1 MAVVINAGRLD
12 FDRKLDFTKLK
23 DACGG
28 ELTMFDDDSPTPE
41 AIAERAS
48 GHSVV
53 VSKEVPVDVNL
64 LPDTVKLI
72 CEAGTGYNNID
83 LAAARAR
90 GITVCNVP
98 SYSTDAVA
106 HLVITFVLNFSA
118 TIVPQHVALA
128 KGDRSLFTSSLG
140 TTPHFEL
147 AGKTIGLVGGT
158 GAIGTK
164 VAEIARVLGMNV
176 LVWSRS
182 ARTEPGKWE
191 ARASLKDL
199 LAESDFVSVHCPLS
213 DETRGLIDADAIACM
228 KPTAY
233 VINTARGPVIDET
246 DLVSALRAG
255 AIAGAGLD
263 VQEVEPPVEGS
274 PLYELDNVML
284 TPHVGWK
291 RLETRQRLMDLVADN
306 VAAYK
311 AGAPVNVVN

>member
-147 AGKTIGLVGGT
+147 TGKTIGLVGGT

-176 LVWSRS
+176 LVWSR
-182 ARTEPGKWE
+182 
-191 ARASLKDL
+191 
-199 LAESDFVSVHCPLS
+199 
-213 DETRGLIDADAIACM
+213 
-228 KPTAY
+228 
-233 VINTARGPVIDET
+233 
-246 DLVSALRAG
+246 
-255 AIAGAGLD
+255 
-263 VQEVEPPVEGS
+263 
-274 PLYELDNVML
+274 
-284 TPHVGWK
+284 
-291 RLETRQRLMDLVADN
+291 
-306 VAAYK
+306 
-311 AGAPVNVVN
+311 

>member
-28 ELTMFDDDSPTPE
+28 ELTMFDDDSPSPE

-48 GHSVV
+48 GHAVV

-118 TIVPQHVALA
+118 TVVPQHVALA

-147 AGKTIGLVGGT
+147 TGKTIGLVGGT
-158 GAIGTK
+158 GALGTK
-164 VAEIARVLGMNV
+164 AAEVARVERLSPPAFSPACKACT
-176 LVWSRS
+176 SRRPS
-182 ARTEPGKWE
+182 FQVGSDARKQSSMAISTSSP
-191 ARASLKDL
+191 ASQLP
-199 LAESDFVSVHCPLS
+199 A
-213 DETRGLIDADAIACM
+213 
-228 KPTAY
+228 
-233 VINTARGPVIDET
+233 TARSPQLRWPAQSPHWSPVQQA
-246 DLVSALRAG
+246 V
-255 AIAGAGLD
+255 
-263 VQEVEPPVEGS
+263 V
-274 PLYELDNVML
+274 PLASISCTCRNA
-284 TPHVGWK
+284 
-291 RLETRQRLMDLVADN
+291 R
-306 VAAYK
+306 
-311 AGAPVNVVN
+311 